1 VTVQD
6 SPSNNNR
13 SSWFPLKF
21 KNEIPQLP
29 RLSLTM
35 SENTSCKMPVNRL
48 VLSYTKTEHVTAIII
63 TIIIIMLS
71 EYAISILRFK
81 EASKWIE
88 C

>member
-1 VTVQD
+1 
-6 SPSNNNR
+6 
-13 SSWFPLKF
+13 
-21 KNEIPQLP
+21 
-29 RLSLTM
+29 M

-63 TIIIIMLS
+63 TIIIMLS
-71 EYAISILRFK
+71 EYAMSILRFK

>member
-1 VTVQD
+1 
-6 SPSNNNR
+6 
-13 SSWFPLKF
+13 
-21 KNEIPQLP
+21 
-29 RLSLTM
+29 M